1 MQAGANGADLAAGA
15 VPADG
20 RPEAAAGPAA
30 AAGAQAAPGEAACKA
45 PAGAGAEQPCASAAA
60 AGAEAG
66 GEGASGDAVEA
77 ADVAA
82 EEDGDAEE
90 AEEEAEEEVE
100 EAPDTAEALQLAAAH
115 RDRCGRRPPR
125 RRLCT
130 AWQAATEPVIAQA
143 LLEHGGRLCRP
154 APAGL
159 TPTLRLRR
167 FQLEVNER
175 AKAGGDMFDE
185 MVAHE
190 EAIRLGEDGWKCRY
204 YRVRRAPTAPAGPRR
219 RGGAPRRTRV
229 CQSASGGASA
239 GDRVVT
245 RVLLVRPAQAPLPR
259 IVRWRRPGPCSTA
272 GRCGGSADRGPPRQ
286 AKLGVDG
293 EEQDQQRRDMVRAY
307 VEGLCWIMRY
317 YYDGAPGLRAALS
330 AWKLR
335 LLA

>member
-1 MQAGANGADLAAGA
+1 MLRRRRRRQKRRWKRRLTRRRLYSSRQRTATG
-15 VPADG
+15 
-20 RPEAAAGPAA
+20 AA
-30 AAGAQAAPGEAACKA
+30 AARRAGDCAQPGRQRRSLSLPRPCWGA
-45 PAGAGAEQPCASAAA
+45 
-60 AGAEAG
+60 
-66 GEGASGDAVEA
+66 
-77 ADVAA
+77 
-82 EEDGDAEE
+82 
-90 AEEEAEEEVE
+90 
-100 EAPDTAEALQLAAAH
+100 
-115 RDRCGRRPPR
+115 R
-125 RRLCT
+125 
-130 AWQAATEPVIAQA
+130 
-143 LLEHGGRLCRP
+143 GGRSRRP